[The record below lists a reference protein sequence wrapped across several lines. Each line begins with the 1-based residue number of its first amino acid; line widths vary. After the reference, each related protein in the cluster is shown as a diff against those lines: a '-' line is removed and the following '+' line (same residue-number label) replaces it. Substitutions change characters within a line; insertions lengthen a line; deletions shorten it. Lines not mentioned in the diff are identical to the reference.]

1 MSIALLNEVE
11 GLKRRVESL
20 EFSREQAV
28 TLADLAELIRENR
41 ELKERVEALERK
53 AAKRG

>member
-1 MSIALLNEVE
+1 LSIALLNEVE